1 MTSSRPSGSEQ
12 STGFHRLAE
21 PVRRWIWQKGWSSL
35 RDIQE
40 RAISALLNDESDVI
54 ITAATAGGKTEAA
67 FLPLISSILDDP
79 GAGGF
84 DLVYVG
90 PLRALINDQFERLED
105 LCERAQLPIFPW
117 HGDISQGVK
126 TRARKNPRGVLL
138 ITPESL
144 EALFVLRGLEIPAL
158 FAGTR
163 AIVVDELHALLD
175 NERGIHL
182 RSLLTRLE
190 LAVGRR
196 IRRVGLSA
204 TLGQMTLAREYLRPE
219 DPESVVLLKSTSDGH
234 ELKVQIRGYL
244 EEGDRSRSHESREDE
259 SAARRAVA
267 EHLFSRL
274 RGSRNLIFAGS
285 RQNVEWYADKLR
297 AMSEDARLP
306 VEFFPHHASLSREH
320 RIDLE
325 KRLKTHP
332 ATTAVCTSTLELGID
347 IGDIACVAQIGAPF
361 SVASLRQRLGRS
373 GRRAGQAAVL
383 RMYAIETASGADSHP
398 LDRMH
403 LGLVRSIAM
412 VELLIEGWCEP
423 PVPQAL
429 HLSTLTHQIL
439 SVIAQHGG
447 VRARLLYTTLCEQGP
462 FRRTTPSLFAR
473 LLRHLGN
480 AEVAL
485 IEQAPDGVL
494 LLGRHGERLVEHYGF
509 YAVFQTPE
517 EYRIIADRRPLG
529 TLPVIMVLTPG
540 MTIIFSGRRWRITEI
555 HDKDKVIEVIADQ
568 TGRPPHFGG
577 DGGLIHDRVVE
588 KMKEVLSGT
597 DVPAYVDG
605 SAAGLLDDAR
615 SECRRLDV
623 VRQPICRIGDRSYLI
638 ATWTGTVETSSLALV
653 LRAMGYT
660 AEIHDGFLEVSH
672 GEDAQPV
679 ATALESIA
687 SAPSISAGD
696 VSFGRGTLMTEKFH
710 PYLNMDLLLEDAL
723 SSRLDLVAVQK
734 LARRLIANGE
744 RCVQASHGR
753 PEGASMMGLQT
764 AGGHGSSVHNF
775 AAIDFETANHSRDS
789 ACAIGVALVRQGR
802 LVALERRLIR
812 PPTPDFFF
820 THVHGIEWED
830 VRNEPS
836 FAEVWADLHP
846 VFADVDFLAAH
857 NAPFDRSVLHACCE
871 THRLRV
877 PAQPFICTVQMARSV
892 FDIYPTNLPAVC
904 RRLRIPLSH
913 HEAGSDAEACARIV
927 LAAMKHGWRPG

>member
-1 MTSSRPSGSEQ
+1 MAMRMTSSRPSSSEQ

-21 PVRRWIWQKGWSSL
+21 PVRRWIWHMGWSSL

-40 RAISALLNDESDVI
+40 RAISALLDDDRDTI
-54 ITAATAGGKTEAA
+54 IAAATAGGKTEAA
-67 FLPLISSILDDP
+67 FLPLISSILNYP

-84 DLVYVG
+84 ELVYVG

-105 LCERAQLPIFPW
+105 LCERAELPVFPW

-144 EALFVLRGLEIPAL
+144 EALFVLRGLEIPSL
-158 FAGTR
+158 FASTR
-163 AIVVDELHALLD
+163 AIVIDELHALLD

-182 RSLLTRLE
+182 RSLLTRME

-219 DPESVVLLKSTSDGH
+219 APDSVVLLKSKSDGH
-234 ELKVQIRGYL
+234 ELKVQIRGFL
-244 EEGDRSRSHESREDE
+244 EEGDQSTNHEIREDE
-259 SAARRAVA
+259 SSARCAVA

-274 RGSRNLIFAGS
+274 RGSSNLIFAGS
-285 RQNVEWYADKLR
+285 RQSVEWYADKLR
-297 AMSEDARLP
+297 VISENASLP

-332 ATTAVCTSTLELGID
+332 ATTAVCTSTLELGVD

-373 GRRAGQAAVL
+373 GRRAGKAAVL
-383 RMYAIETASGADSHP
+383 RMYAIETASGTDSHP

-439 SVIAQHGG
+439 SVIAEHGG
-447 VRARLLYTTLCEQGP
+447 VRAKRLYTTLCEQGP
-462 FRRTTPSLFAR
+462 FRRTTPSLFTR
-473 LLRHLGN
+473 LLRHLGD

-494 LLGRHGERLVEHYGF
+494 LLGRQGERLVEHYSF

-517 EYRIIADRRPLG
+517 EYRIIADRKLLG
-529 TLPVIMVLTPG
+529 TLPVFMVLSPD

-555 HDKDKVIEVIADQ
+555 HDEQKVIEVTADR
-568 TGRPPHFGG
+568 TGRPPLFGG

-588 KMKEVLSGT
+588 KMKEVLFGAG
-597 DVPAYVDG
+597 VPAYVDRTG
-605 SAAGLLDDAR
+605 ASILEDAR

-623 VRQPICRIGDRSYLI
+623 VRQPICRIGERSYLI
-638 ATWTGTVETSSLALV
+638 ATWAGTVKTSSLALV

-660 AEIHDGFLEVSH
+660 VEIHDGFLNVYH
-672 GEDAQPV
+672 GEDVQPV
-679 ATALESIA
+679 AAALEDIA
-687 SAPSISAGD
+687 RTHSISIDKVLSSRG
-696 VSFGRGTLMTEKFH
+696 SFMTEKFH
-710 PYLNMDLLLEDAL
+710 PYLSTDLLVEDAL
-723 SSRLDLVAVQK
+723 SSRLDLGAVQK
-734 LARRLIANGE
+734 LAGSLIESSETPARR
-744 RCVQASHGR
+744 H
-753 PEGASMMGLQT
+753 
-764 AGGHGSSVHNF
+764 
-775 AAIDFETANHSRDS
+775 
-789 ACAIGVALVRQGR
+789 VR
-802 LVALERRLIR
+802 
-812 PPTPDFFF
+812 
-820 THVHGIEWED
+820 
-830 VRNEPS
+830 
-836 FAEVWADLHP
+836 
-846 VFADVDFLAAH
+846 
-857 NAPFDRSVLHACCE
+857 
-871 THRLRV
+871 
-877 PAQPFICTVQMARSV
+877 
-892 FDIYPTNLPAVC
+892 
-904 RRLRIPLSH
+904 
-913 HEAGSDAEACARIV
+913 
-927 LAAMKHGWRPG
+927 